1 MDSTNTGTI
10 VGGVGIALSVLSMI
24 FAAVNHK
31 KLRAKCCGKVIEM
44 ELDVSSSAGAG
55 GPNPDTADKRKT
67 VKIHPAPTS
76 DLEKGLSNQE

>member
-31 KLRAKCCGKVIEM
+31 KLRAKCCGRVIEM
-44 ELDVSSSAGAG
+44 ELDVSNTPHPEIVAG
-55 GPNPDTADKRKT
+55 ADKRKT
-67 VKIHPAPTS
+67 VKIHPAP
-76 DLEKGLSNQE
+76 DLEKGLTNQE